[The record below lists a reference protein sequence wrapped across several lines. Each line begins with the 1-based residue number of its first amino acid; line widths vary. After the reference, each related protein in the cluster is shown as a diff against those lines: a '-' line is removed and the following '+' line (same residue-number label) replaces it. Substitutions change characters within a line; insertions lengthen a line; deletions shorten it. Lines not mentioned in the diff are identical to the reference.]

1 MRSISGSLARRRSV
15 TAVAGAALLVMAAA
29 PVAAQVDTASAT
41 NGTIEACQSITV
53 GTDGTGPGASAAS
66 TGQFWKCTGNA
77 SDERLQGDIDLIYNV
92 AGWTG
97 VGAIEWGWARIS
109 NDGGSWDGTWTS
121 TVGEGQDQV
130 IMAWYKG
137 TGDYEGWTYVETQSG
152 EYQADRE
159 TFGIVYPGAPPP
171 VVVIEP
177 FEPPGVEAAE

>member
-1 MRSISGSLARRRSV
+1 MRSIKAIITPRLGLTMLGAAALALS
-15 TAVAGAALLVMAAA
+15 AVAPA
-29 PVAAQVDTASAT
+29 AAQVDTASAT

-53 GTDGTGPGASAAS
+53 GSGGTGPGASAAS

-97 VGAIEWGWARIS
+97 VGAIEWGRARIS
-109 NDGGSWDGTWTS
+109 NESGTWDGTWTS
-121 TVGEGQDQV
+121 TVGEGQLQV
-130 IMAWYKG
+130 IMAWYTG
-137 TGDYEGWTYVETQSG
+137 TGDYEGWTYVETQAG

-159 TFGIVYPGAPPP
+159 TFGIVYPGDPPP

-177 FEPPGVEAAE
+177 FEPPEVEAAG